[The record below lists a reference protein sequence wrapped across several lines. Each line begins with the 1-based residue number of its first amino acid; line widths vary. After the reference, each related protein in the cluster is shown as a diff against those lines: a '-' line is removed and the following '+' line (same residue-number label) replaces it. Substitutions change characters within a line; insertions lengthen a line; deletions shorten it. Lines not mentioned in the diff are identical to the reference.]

1 MRISD
6 WSSDV
11 CSSDLHNP
19 DYIKALE
26 ILLSRLRGLNA
37 DIDGIWV
44 DSKVASL
51 LPIDQRVVRPSSYGY
66 PIAMHTVV
74 DIRMLRLEIR
84 RSVSRIGGT
93 TADSIGTGNKRI
105 RLSVSSLRTSL
116 RAFKRA
122 IIGPSALASG
132 YWTTTTS

>member
-11 CSSDLHNP
+11 CSSDL
-19 DYIKALE
+19 
-26 ILLSRLRGLNA
+26 
-37 DIDGIWV
+37 
-44 DSKVASL
+44 
-51 LPIDQRVVRPSSYGY
+51 
-66 PIAMHTVV
+66 
-74 DIRMLRLEIR
+74 
-84 RSVSRIGGT
+84 
-93 TADSIGTGNKRI
+93 ADSIGTGNKRI

-132 YWTTTTS
+132 YWTTTTSWAPNSAEQCSKVPLEQSAAAGHLLVRAENGSPGRPEERSVGQSGVS

>member
-1 MRISD
+1 
-6 WSSDV
+6 
-11 CSSDLHNP
+11 
-19 DYIKALE
+19 
-26 ILLSRLRGLNA
+26 
-37 DIDGIWV
+37 
-44 DSKVASL
+44 
-51 LPIDQRVVRPSSYGY
+51 
-66 PIAMHTVV
+66 
-74 DIRMLRLEIR
+74 MLRLVIR

-132 YWTTTTS
+132 YWTTTTSWAPNSAEQCFRVPLEQSAAAGHRSEEHTSELQSLMRRSYAVFCLQKKKK

>member
-1 MRISD
+1 MIQRPPRSTRTD
-6 WSSDV
+6 TLFPYTTLFRS
-11 CSSDLHNP
+11 
-19 DYIKALE
+19 
-26 ILLSRLRGLNA
+26 LLSRLRGLNA

-93 TADSIGTGNKRI
+93 TADKIG
-105 RLSVSSLRTSL
+105 
-116 RAFKRA
+116 RAHV
-122 IIGPSALASG
+122 
-132 YWTTTTS
+132 

>member
-93 TADSIGTGNKRI
+93 TADSIGTGNKRSEEHTSE
-105 RLSVSSLRTSL
+105 LQSLMRISYDVL
-116 RAFKRA
+116 CLKKKN
-122 IIGPSALASG
+122 
-132 YWTTTTS
+132 

>member
-74 DIRMLRLEIR
+74 DIRILRLEIR

-93 TADSIGTGNKRI
+93 TADRIGTGNKRI
-105 RLSVSSLRTSL
+105 RERKSTRLNSS
-116 RAFKRA
+116 
-122 IIGPSALASG
+122 P
-132 YWTTTTS
+132 